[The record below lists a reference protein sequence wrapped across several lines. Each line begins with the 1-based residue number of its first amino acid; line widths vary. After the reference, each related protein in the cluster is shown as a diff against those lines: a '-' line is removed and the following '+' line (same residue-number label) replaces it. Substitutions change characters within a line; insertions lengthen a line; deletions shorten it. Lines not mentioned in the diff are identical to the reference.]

1 MGGWSGWPTDF
12 ASMVRQE
19 REGKK
24 DTSVGKACRRHAIS
38 QDVDV
43 VRFSGACRVLNPI
56 LTLSI
61 LQIGLAL
68 RQVPGIACSHW
79 LRLQSQSRLQPT
91 TGRLVDLQSIGSCSL
106 APALPTLPSFI
117 TMHTPLPS

>member
-24 DTSVGKACRRHAIS
+24 DTRVGKACRRHAIS

-68 RQVPGIACSHW
+68 R
-79 LRLQSQSRLQPT
+79 
-91 TGRLVDLQSIGSCSL
+91 
-106 APALPTLPSFI
+106 
-117 TMHTPLPS
+117 